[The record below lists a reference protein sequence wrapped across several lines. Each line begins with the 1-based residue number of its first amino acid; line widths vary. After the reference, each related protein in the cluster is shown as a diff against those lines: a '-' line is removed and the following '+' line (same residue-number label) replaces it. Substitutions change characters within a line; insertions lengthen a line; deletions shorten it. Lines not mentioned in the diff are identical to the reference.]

1 MAIPL
6 VYNVRSVK
14 ARWTSTIVAV
24 VGIAGTV
31 GVFVAMLSLARGF
44 KATLVSSGSADNALI
59 TRAGATSEMT
69 SGVSLDSV
77 KIIQDA
83 PGIARGA
90 DGPLL
95 TPEAVLM
102 APIPL
107 RSTGTDANVELRGVA
122 PNVFAIR
129 SNVKIIEGRMFR
141 PGLSELIVGK
151 NAKATYSGLTLGSTI
166 GLGSVRWQ
174 VVGIFDAGG
183 SAFDSE
189 VWGDAHLLNG
199 AYKRPDTFSQSVTV
213 HLASPAALQQLRD
226 TLTADPRLSVDV
238 TREIDYY
245 AKQSTRMTQLITIL
259 GGFVASIMAIGAVF
273 GALNTMYSAVAER
286 GREIAT
292 MRALGFNSG
301 NVVLSFLFEALL
313 ISFVGGLVGCLAVL
327 PLNGFTT
334 SPMNFQTFSNLAFA
348 FKITFDLLWMGV
360 LFALVMGV
368 LGGMPPAIRAA
379 SRPVATALGELS
391 APEGNSLARRLRRS
405 GVASRKQIEAREA
418 ARVRLTSLPRGAN
431 PPASIFPSTRYIQLL
446 PWRDPVL
453 CPSRR

>member
-1 MAIPL
+1 MAIPV
-6 VYNVRSVK
+6 VYNLRSVK

-24 VGIAGTV
+24 AGIAGTV
-31 GVFVAMLSLARGF
+31 GVFIAMLSLARGF

-166 GLGSVRWQ
+166 GLGSVHWQ

-199 AYKRPDTFSQSVTV
+199 AYKRPDTLSQSVTV
-213 HLASPAALQQLRD
+213 HLTSPAALQQLKD
-226 TLTADPRLSVDV
+226 SLTSDPRLNVDV

-245 AKQSTRMTQLITIL
+245 SKQSTRMTTLITIL
-259 GGFVASIMAIGAVF
+259 GGFVAAIMAIGAIF
-273 GALNTMYSAVAER
+273 GALNTMYSAVSER

-292 MRALGFNSG
+292 MRALGFG
-301 NVVLSFLFEALL
+301 GAAGVFSFLIEALL
-313 ISFVGGLVGCLAVL
+313 ISSIGGAIGAVAVL
-327 PLNGFTT
+327 PLNGLTT
-334 SPMNFQTFSNLAFA
+334 GAMNWQTFSHLAFA
-348 FKITFDLLWMGV
+348 FKITPGLLIAGII
-360 LFALVMGV
+360 FALLMG
-368 LGGMPPAIRAA
+368 LFGGLPPAMRAA
-379 SRPVATALGELS
+379 WRPVAVALREL
-391 APEGNSLARRLRRS
+391 
-405 GVASRKQIEAREA
+405 
-418 ARVRLTSLPRGAN
+418 
-431 PPASIFPSTRYIQLL
+431 
-446 PWRDPVL
+446 
-453 CPSRR
+453 

>member
-44 KATLVSSGSADNALI
+44 KATLVSSGSPDNALI

-69 SGVSLDSV
+69 SGVSLDAV

-129 SNVKIIEGRMFR
+129 GNVKITEGRMFR
-141 PGLSELIVGK
+141 PGLSELVVGK
-151 NAKATYSGLTLGSTI
+151 NARATYSGLTLGSTI
-166 GLGSVRWQ
+166 ALGSARWQ
-174 VVGIFDAGG
+174 VVGTFDAGG

-199 AYKRPDTFSQSVTV
+199 AYKRPDTLSQSVTV
-213 HLASPAALQQLRD
+213 HLTSPAALQQLRD
-226 TLTADPRLSVDV
+226 TLTADPRLNVDV

-259 GGFVASIMAIGAVF
+259 GGFVALIMAIGAVF

-301 NVVLSFLFEALL
+301 NVILSFLVEALL
-313 ISFVGGLVGCLAVL
+313 ISFVGGLLGCLAVL
-327 PLNGFTT
+327 PLNGLTT
-334 SPMNFQTFSNLAFA
+334 STMNFQTFSNLAFA

-379 SRPVATALGELS
+379 SRPVASALREL
-391 APEGNSLARRLRRS
+391 
-405 GVASRKQIEAREA
+405 
-418 ARVRLTSLPRGAN
+418 
-431 PPASIFPSTRYIQLL
+431 
-446 PWRDPVL
+446 
-453 CPSRR
+453 

>member
-31 GVFVAMLSLARGF
+31 GVFIAMLSLAHGF
-44 KATLVSSGSADNALI
+44 RATLVSSGSADNALI

-69 SGVSLDSV
+69 SGVSLDAV

-122 PNVFAIR
+122 PNVLTIR

-141 PGLSELIVGK
+141 PGLSELVVGK
-151 NAKATYSGLTLGSTI
+151 NAKVTYSGLTLGSTI
-166 GLGSVRWQ
+166 WLGSARWQ

-226 TLTADPRLSVDV
+226 TLTADPRLNVDV

-245 AKQSTRMTQLITIL
+245 AKQSTRMTQLITTL
-259 GGFVASIMAIGAVF
+259 GGFVALIMAIGAVF

-292 MRALGFNSG
+292 MRALGFNSW
-301 NVVLSFLFEALL
+301 NVVLSFLVEALL
-313 ISFVGGLVGCLAVL
+313 ISFVGGLLGCLAVL
-327 PLNGFTT
+327 PLNGLTT
-334 SPMNFQTFSNLAFA
+334 STMNFQTFSNLAFA

-379 SRPVATALGELS
+379 SRPVATALREL
-391 APEGNSLARRLRRS
+391 
-405 GVASRKQIEAREA
+405 
-418 ARVRLTSLPRGAN
+418 
-431 PPASIFPSTRYIQLL
+431 
-446 PWRDPVL
+446 
-453 CPSRR
+453 